1 VQLTLATTAPIRAKT
16 ILSTFMLVFPI
27 AGLFWFA
34 RTRPRLRRSVAATA
48 TLSFVMLFLSCG
60 AGLQGGGG
68 GTGSPG
74 TPAGTYTITI
84 TAVSGAVTHSAPV
97 SLTVTP

>member
-1 VQLTLATTAPIRAKT
+1 
-16 ILSTFMLVFPI
+16 
-27 AGLFWFA
+27 
-34 RTRPRLRRSVAATA
+34 
-48 TLSFVMLFLSCG
+48 VMLFLSCG
-60 AGLQGGGG
+60 GGLQGGGG

-84 TAVSGAVTHSAPV
+84 TAVSGSITHSAVV